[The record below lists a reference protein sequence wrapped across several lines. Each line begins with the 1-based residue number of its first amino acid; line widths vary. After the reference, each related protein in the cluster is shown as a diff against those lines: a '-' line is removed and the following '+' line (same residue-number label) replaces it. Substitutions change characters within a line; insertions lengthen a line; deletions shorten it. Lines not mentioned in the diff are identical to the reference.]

1 MANVISCI
9 NVDKDFLRE
18 KEQIFQVLIPLE
30 SYLYTLVSYLSPM

>member
-9 NVDKDFLRE
+9 DIDKDFLRE
-18 KEQIFQVLIPLE
+18 KEQIFIPLE